1 MALKTCPHCGHSV
14 SDQATK
20 CPSCGKDPRYTDF
33 QLDQQEQQ
41 HKKKRKMRRK
51 TAVIIA
57 VVAVACAAVLICLC
71 AGRNMLRYKKGL
83 AYRAV
88 KDYEAAVDVFNS
100 LGSYRDSDQM
110 ARLSMRDYIYAHP
123 TSNDPISVK
132 YADQLIEDGYGGE
145 LERILPRYF
154 EQRQRT
160 TTSLPSD
167 APRGT
172 ITHSS

>member
-1 MALKTCPHCGHSV
+1 MALKTCPHCGHNV
-14 SDQATK
+14 SDQAIK

-33 QLDQQEQQ
+33 QLEQREQQ
-41 HKKKRKMRRK
+41 HKKKRRAAGIII
-51 TAVIIA
+51 TIVVVIIA
-57 VVAVACAAVLICLC
+57 TVCAIFFPNRIRYQKGIAC
-71 AGRNMLRYKKGL
+71 
-83 AYRAV
+83 RAV
-88 KDYEAAVDVFNS
+88 KDYETAVDVFNS
-100 LGSYRDSDQM
+100 LGSYRDSAQM

-132 YADQLIEDGYGGE
+132 YAEQLIEDGYGSG

-154 EQRQRT
+154 EHRQST